1 MSAARSC
8 LLSVFFWVA
17 AVGAAAREDDLL
29 GQVIDVE
36 RATIN
41 YMLHCQGCHLPHG
54 EGIAGS
60 VPDLRSAMGKF
71 LQVRGGREFLVQ
83 VPGSANAALADG
95 ALADLLN
102 WLLVTTSGDQLAA
115 GWNPYTAGEV
125 GRLRSSPL
133 LKVAEIRASLIA
145 RMALR

>member
-1 MSAARSC
+1 MSVARRC
-8 LLSVFFWVA
+8 LLGIFCWLTA
-17 AVGAAAREDDLL
+17 AGAAAQEEDLL
-29 GQVIDVE
+29 SQVVDVE
-36 RATIN
+36 RAAIN

-71 LQVRGGREFLVQ
+71 LQVPGGREFLVQ